1 MPQQRRQGQS
11 GPRRDAR
18 PGKPGRTGKDAG
30 QGSFR
35 SGPKDHRDRPHG
47 SKGKAGGPRPSG
59 ARTWD
64 RKKSAPARRRPAAPA
79 NRPVKPAHIDKK
91 PVIGQQATGES
102 IRLNRYLSMCGVAS
116 RRKADELIAGGEV
129 SVNGAVV
136 TELGTLVHPG
146 KDRVFYNGKEVA
158 AVDAP
163 VYLVLNKP
171 RDTITTS
178 SDERGRTTV
187 MDILH
192 ARKRVYP
199 IGRLDRNTTG
209 VLLFTND
216 GEFAHRLMHPKF
228 KIPKAYLVTCDE
240 AVSREHLDELRTGV
254 RLERAMTA
262 PAEVLVIPGGKGKEI
277 GITIHEGM
285 NRQVRRMFEVLGY
298 DVRKLDRVAYGPITK
313 EGLPRGASR
322 ALTPQEVRRLK
333 TMAGIEEE

>member
-1 MPQQRRQGQS
+1 MRTPQRGQRSG
-11 GPRRDAR
+11 GPRREGRQGR
-18 PGKPGRTGKDAG
+18 PGQPAKQHK
-30 QGSFR
+30 R
-35 SGPKDHRDRPHG
+35 SGPSTSHGRNKTQRGPSHGKPSAQHRRTDH
-47 SKGKAGGPRPSG
+47 
-59 ARTWD
+59 T
-64 RKKSAPARRRPAAPA
+64 
-79 NRPVKPAHIDKK
+79 PAHLAAK
-91 PVIGQQATGES
+91 PVVQGTGAGS
-102 IRLNRYLSMCGVAS
+102 SVRLNRYLSMCGIAS

-136 TELGTLVHPG
+136 TELGTVVHPG

-171 RDTITTS
+171 RDTITTVK
-178 SDERGRTTV
+178 DEKGRTTV

-192 ARKRVYP
+192 ARKRVFP

-216 GEFAHRLMHPKF
+216 GEFSHRLMHPKF
-228 KIPKAYLVTCDE
+228 GIPKAYLVTTDE
-240 AVSREHLDELRTGV
+240 VVTREHLEELRTGV
-254 RLERAMTA
+254 RLDRVMTA
-262 PAEVLVIPGGKGKEI
+262 PAEVIVIPGGKGKEI

-285 NRQVRRMFEVLGY
+285 NRQVRRMFEALGY